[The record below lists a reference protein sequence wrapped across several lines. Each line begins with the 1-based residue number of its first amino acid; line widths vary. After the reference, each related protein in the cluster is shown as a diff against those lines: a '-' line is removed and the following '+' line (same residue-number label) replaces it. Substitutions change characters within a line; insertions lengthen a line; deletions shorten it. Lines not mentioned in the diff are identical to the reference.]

1 MSTALQGHVR
11 QGCQYCWSNCR
22 LSSTLIAD
30 VWALL
35 WLECKYK
42 YLYWNCLRRRDGDKC
57 ILTSRFFCIFASL
70 LNDHISW
77 KYWPS
82 VWEEYA
88 KITIGGGGPT
98 TKKTK
103 DILWFSRRHNIFC
116 SFCSFFEDIFLTKSG
131 KNSKKNKKKNKKDL
145 KGQKSWSFSF
155 FRTHFWPNS
164 AQKRRFW
171 TCFEKEKKRQRT
183 YWVFPGGMIF
193 FVIGPPPQFTF
204 HHKISYELQYN
215 TKEII
220 TRSDAIQLTVRWN
233 TTLCNTM
240 DHTIPTRDYYGRD

>member
-30 VWALL
+30 VWALQ

-88 KITIGGGGPT
+88 KITIGGV
-98 TKKTK
+98 
-103 DILWFSRRHNIFC
+103 
-116 SFCSFFEDIFLTKSG
+116 
-131 KNSKKNKKKNKKDL
+131 
-145 KGQKSWSFSF
+145 Q
-155 FRTHFWPNS
+155 
-164 AQKRRFW
+164 QQ
-171 TCFEKEKKRQRT
+171 KRQRT
-183 YWVFPGGMIF
+183 SCDFPGGMIF
-193 FVIGPPPQFTF
+193 FVLSVLFWGHFFNQIRQKQQKEQKKRTK
-204 HHKISYELQYN
+204 KI
-215 TKEII
+215 
-220 TRSDAIQLTVRWN
+220 
-233 TTLCNTM
+233 
-240 DHTIPTRDYYGRD
+240 